1 MFLFVHRFIVNLV
14 NVLHSF
20 LYKVLCLFYVKI
32 HVPYILT
39 YKSIH
44 IYIDPFLT
52 HQKTSKIATYKPTLG
67 RDLHLWASG
76 GDICTGSMTVQ
87 SAWQIAGHTKVPPR
101 PLTTRWR
108 LVGGWCASDGGEP
121 TLSAKSITP
130 CWLS

>member
-52 HQKTSKIATYKPTLG
+52 HQKN
-67 RDLHLWASG
+67 
-76 GDICTGSMTVQ
+76 VQ
-87 SAWQIAGHTKVPPR
+87 NCHI
-101 PLTTRWR
+101 
-108 LVGGWCASDGGEP
+108 
-121 TLSAKSITP
+121 
-130 CWLS
+130 